1 MWRQQACFLSPD
13 VKAGAASGLS
23 SQMGRIRSKAS
34 FILSP
39 ASLAWPEG
47 APSWPRIKP
56 QAPGAPSLSSEP
68 SCSFPCC
75 GRFLPLSAL
84 RPPPTFMAEFSCR
97 SPGVLPVILSFHALC
112 YMVFQVGRD
121 PFRAGN
127 PLPYLWVPSLWPR
140 GRCFSQERGC
150 ILLRAGAWSPHSGP
164 KEEAPT
170 SLELWFISSLF
181 LK

>member
-1 MWRQQACFLSPD
+1 MWRQQAYFLSPD
-13 VKAGAASGLS
+13 VKTGAASGLS

-39 ASLAWPEG
+39 ASLAWTEG
-47 APSWPRIKP
+47 APPWPRIKP

-75 GRFLPLSAL
+75 GRYLPLSAL
-84 RPPPTFMAEFSCR
+84 RPPPTFMVEFSCH